1 MDRKESIL
9 FHARKQFTRFGYTK
23 TTMDDIAR
31 KCEIT
36 KPTLYQYYAGK
47 ADLFAAVIEEE
58 QKAFFEMIDK
68 ATAGVCGSAEKLRI
82 YAELQIESI
91 KRFLLLGELSRRS
104 LLDLHPDAL
113 KVMAVCRSKEE
124 GMLADWI
131 GEDIC
136 SGKFDSVD
144 TRHAA
149 RVFFLTIASLKFD
162 GLVLNSPSSDEIS
175 AGEAPIVQL
184 AEDFRKFVDLFIN
197 GLKVRKKKNVK
208 QAEVP

>member
-1 MDRKESIL
+1 MERKERIL

-36 KPTLYQYYAGK
+36 KPTLYQHYAGK
-47 ADLFAAVIEEE
+47 ADLFAAVIDDE
-58 QKAFFEMIDK
+58 QKAFFEMIRQ
-68 ATAGVCGSAEKLRI
+68 ATAGVSRSAEKLHI
-82 YAELQIESI
+82 YAEMQIESI
-91 KRFLLLGELSRRS
+91 KKFLLLGDLSRRA

-113 KVMAVCRSKEE
+113 KVMAVCRKKEE

-131 GEDIC
+131 DEDIRC
-136 SGKFDSVD
+136 GKFDPVD

-162 GLVLNSPSSDEIS
+162 GLVFNLPSSDEIT
-175 AGEAPIVQL
+175 AEEAPIVQL
-184 AEDFRKFVDLFIN
+184 ACDFRKFVDLFIN
-197 GLKVRKKKNVK
+197 GLKARKKKT
-208 QAEVP
+208 